1 MAFSSFNNA
10 MTRVG
15 PQNDLAPTLWTYT
28 TTDALTAVDASGYFN
43 AAANRLK
50 VGDLIYCYSSTG
62 PTFGLAVV
70 RSNSRNLLAS
80 PPVQGVVDVSNFT
93 AIGAINSD

>member
-1 MAFSSFNNA
+1 MAFASFSNA
-10 MTRVG
+10 LTRVG

-28 TTDALTAVDASGYFN
+28 TTDALTTVDGSGYFN
-43 AAANRLK
+43 AVANRLK

-70 RSNSRNLLAS
+70 ASNTRNLSAS
-80 PPVQGVVDVSNFT
+80 PPVQGVVNVSNFT